1 MKANYHPIM
10 AKNVAM
16 DLLSKT
22 LEDPTCLHDTKEA
35 YMTCVSNSVE
45 NLTECAQ
52 REFVR
57 TVFLRL
63 QESTDK
69 SVSAMARSLVDDED
83 AVELIMEKVTR
94 PVANSI
100 KTASAQGEEFPEIN
114 NPYGDSIPDIEQ
126 NPVVEKR
133 QKRGLFKG
141 IISGVRFCA
150 SGLVNFIKKVIA
162 LVKEALKRFRDFVT
176 NAWKESRKKVSAFN
190 DKIKA
195 FFKARGEDITHA
207 WKEFKNWLSRVG
219 AWFMRHKMVTI
230 VTFTLVEAVIC
241 LAAGYAAGN
250 AFEAIAAKVMSAAG
264 TVANVAQKAKFAGAI
279 AAGAIVGTAAET
291 CNQINEYFVDHWMD
305 KPEEPVMPAEYEA
318 DFEEI

>member
-10 AKNVAM
+10 AKDVAM

-45 NLTECAQ
+45 NLTETAQ

-69 SVSAMARSLVDDED
+69 SVSAMARSLVDDEE
-83 AVELIMEKVTR
+83 AAELIMEKVTR

-100 KTASAQGEEFPEIN
+100 KTAAAQGEEFPEID
-114 NPYGDSIPDIEQ
+114 NPYGDSIPDIDN
-126 NPVVEKR
+126 NPIVEKR
-133 QKRGLFKG
+133 QRRGLFKG

-150 SGLVNFIKKVIA
+150 SGLMNFIKTVIA
-162 LVKEALKRFRDFVT
+162 LVKEALRRFRDFVV
-176 NAWKESRKKVSAFN
+176 NAWRETRKKVSDFN
-190 DKIKA
+190 DKVRE
-195 FFKARGEDITHA
+195 FFKARGEDVAHA
-207 WKEFKNWLSRVG
+207 WREFKNWLSRVG
-219 AWFMRHKMVTI
+219 AWFMRHKLITI
-230 VTFTLVEAVIC
+230 ITFSLIEAVIC
-241 LAAGYAAGN
+241 LAAGYAAGS
-250 AFEAIAAKVMSAAG
+250 AFEAIAAKIMSAAG
-264 TVANVAQKAKFAGAI
+264 TVANVAQKAKFAGAV
-279 AAGAIVGTAAET
+279 AAGVIVGSAAEA
-291 CNQINEYFVDHWMD
+291 CNQVNEYFVDHWMD
-305 KPEEPVMPAEYEA
+305 NPEDLVAPAEYEA